1 MDVQGPSRRDR
12 RHLCFRTDKTGREP
26 ILGVRKFEQFVL
38 DDLNGFGAVSLT
50 QEGAEALR
58 TLKAKKKKAH
68 QKAKQKEDKAKR
80 G

>member
-1 MDVQGPSRRDR
+1 M
-12 RHLCFRTDKTGREP
+12 
-26 ILGVRKFEQFVL
+26 RKFEQFVL

>member
-1 MDVQGPSRRDR
+1 M
-12 RHLCFRTDKTGREP
+12 
-26 ILGVRKFEQFVL
+26 RKFEQFVL
-38 DDLNGFGAVSLT
+38 EDTNGFVQDSLT
-50 QEGAEALR
+50 PEGAEALR